1 MAARDREDAQ
11 QERLTIKRPWNEEK
25 SVLDRGNTWHGVPLP
40 PVNATAHTPIA
51 PSSVPAH
58 SMLPDRYTQDSIE
71 PGPKRTKY
79 DQSGYHSLQGDNIE
93 VNKGLSQSRRPPTL
107 YDATHVSRVP
117 LQSPGFSSRSP
128 NFPSTPKSEA
138 WQAQTGDRSR
148 FAESH
153 DLSNL
158 CRRCRQIVVQQQD
171 VDQLSPC
178 ANCKNDPE
186 LASLT
191 QATAQVLT
199 ELAGTLSSGI
209 SSDQRQRGVA
219 WLSPQ
224 QFDTAKGASAEFPP
238 MTEYGL
244 KHTLNWI
251 LTRIHHVNSLA
262 DKLVK
267 GVPPQALQGL
277 LDNDFSQDVVD
288 SRDHRAEMAKRRL
301 IVGQDE
307 GFPSRSDAP
316 EHAYDAKLYSSERTP
331 NAGEAPSIRS
341 NYTHPSSQSS
351 PNPRISI
358 MNPPLTLNRQ
368 LPSPP
373 GRSVS
378 SPTSVNYPSPSA
390 STFGN
395 TSQPISLP
403 PPSSIHQLPGSSYL
417 PPIGNSSRPSTA
429 SDSALQAHSAALQH
443 EVSVQKIALSSLQGE
458 HDKLL
463 AAYSRSQTRASA
475 LEKKHNVSDAEII
488 SLTEE
493 KLRLQAQ
500 VLELEKDVEDL
511 SKSRDECRQA
521 AVQEGA
527 QYVKIVRKA
536 SQLEEMAAEDR
547 KNWNIMKA
555 KMEGKIQSLIVGKGD
570 GQAGPEIS
578 ALDLTPPSYKQNIDK
593 QVTKAQASK
602 DAGSEPLDDAEARA
616 IDDVRHAE
624 SVAKAA
630 SRQVRLLEKEIQ
642 RLQKQC
648 TDMEATLRAV
658 REDSRS
664 MANHLEA
671 LGLASKSISDRAKE
685 SLESGS
691 KS

>member
-1 MAARDREDAQ
+1 
-11 QERLTIKRPWNEEK
+11 
-25 SVLDRGNTWHGVPLP
+25 G
-40 PVNATAHTPIA
+40 
-51 PSSVPAH
+51 
-58 SMLPDRYTQDSIE
+58 
-71 PGPKRTKY
+71 
-79 DQSGYHSLQGDNIE
+79 
-93 VNKGLSQSRRPPTL
+93 
-107 YDATHVSRVP
+107 
-117 LQSPGFSSRSP
+117 
-128 NFPSTPKSEA
+128 
-138 WQAQTGDRSR
+138 R
-148 FAESH
+148 FAESR
-153 DLSNL
+153 DLNNL

-171 VDQLSPC
+171 VDQLSSC

-186 LASLT
+186 LATLT

-209 SSDQRQRGVA
+209 SSDQRQRG
-219 WLSPQ
+219 SPQ
-224 QFDTAKGASAEFPP
+224 QYNTAKGASAEFPP
-238 MTEYGL
+238 ITEYGL
-244 KHTLNWI
+244 KHTLDWI

-262 DKLVK
+262 DKLIK
-267 GVPPQALQGL
+267 SVPPQALQGL
-277 LDNDFSQDVVD
+277 FDNDFSQDGVH
-288 SRDHRAEMAKRRL
+288 SRDPGGEMTKRRL
-301 IVGQDE
+301 IVDPDE

-316 EHAYDAKLYSSERTP
+316 KHAYDAKLYSSERAP

-341 NYTHPSSQSS
+341 NYNHPSSQSS

-358 MNPPLTLNRQ
+358 MNPPLALNRQ

-403 PPSSIHQLPGSSYL
+403 PPSSLHQLPGGSYL
-417 PPIGNSSRPSTA
+417 PPIGSSSRPSTA

-488 SLTEE
+488 SLAEE

-536 SQLEEMAAEDR
+536 SQLEEMAAEER

-555 KMEGKIQSLIVGKGD
+555 EMESKIQSLTVGRGD
-570 GQAGPEIS
+570 GQAGPGRS
-578 ALDLTPPSYKQNIDK
+578 VLDPTPPSSSEQSMDK
-593 QVTKAQASK
+593 LATKAQVSE
-602 DAGSEPLDDAEARA
+602 DAGSAPMNTAEARA
-616 IDDVRHAE
+616 ADDTRHAE
-624 SVAKAA
+624 SVAQAA
-630 SRQVRLLEKEIQ
+630 NKQARQLEEEIQ
-642 RLQKQC
+642 RLRKQC
-648 TDMEATLRAV
+648 ADMEATLRAV
-658 REDSRS
+658 REDSCS
-664 MANHLEA
+664 MAIHLEA
-671 LGLASKSISDRAKE
+671 LGLASKSISKR
-685 SLESGS
+685 
-691 KS
+691 